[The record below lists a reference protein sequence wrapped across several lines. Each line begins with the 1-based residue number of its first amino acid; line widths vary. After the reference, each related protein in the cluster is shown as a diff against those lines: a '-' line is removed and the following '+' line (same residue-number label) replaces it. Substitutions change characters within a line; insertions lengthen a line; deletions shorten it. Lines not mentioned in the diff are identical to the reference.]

1 MLGELQT
8 EFICQIPSAL
18 TLIRGNKASSSANP
32 ISKTNEKINL
42 LLQFKT
48 RPFTV
53 QSKSG
58 MKTSPFASLIPKAPN
73 EQKREEAEELHIK
86 AQLSLE
92 IQL

>member
-18 TLIRGNKASSSANP
+18 TLIRGNKASSIANP

-42 LLQFKT
+42 LLQFKNC
-48 RPFTV
+48 PFTV

-58 MKTSPFASLIPKAPN
+58 MKISPFSPLTPKVPI